1 MRQCRHGKQRKR
13 RCQSINMLHKLSF
26 NRDVHPDA
34 VTRRKSR
41 MGSYRSPVSSR
52 TRKGTA
58 ATGRS
63 PGSRVIAFARLPE
76 KGSSPFQ
83 WHMEHWLTGHSC
95 GNSAGFEPASLF
107 TPASRGTCNA
117 AWVGAKLRAVNP
129 RLHSQGRALNARRP
143 SPCPSDLYGCEAAVQ
158 QSTSLK
164 CGSPL
169 VRTSRHPAPV
179 MKR

>member
-1 MRQCRHGKQRKR
+1 
-13 RCQSINMLHKLSF
+13 MLHKLSF

-34 VTRRKSR
+34 VTRRRSL

-76 KGSSPFQ
+76 KGLSPFQ

-129 RLHSQGRALNARRP
+129 RLHSQGRPLNARRP
-143 SPCPSDLYGCEAAVQ
+143 SPCPIGGQPYIQDSRSRRGHRAVRVVRPDRRSCPQLYQAQPADAPP
-158 QSTSLK
+158 QS
-164 CGSPL
+164 
-169 VRTSRHPAPV
+169 APWGLPTE
-179 MKR
+179 